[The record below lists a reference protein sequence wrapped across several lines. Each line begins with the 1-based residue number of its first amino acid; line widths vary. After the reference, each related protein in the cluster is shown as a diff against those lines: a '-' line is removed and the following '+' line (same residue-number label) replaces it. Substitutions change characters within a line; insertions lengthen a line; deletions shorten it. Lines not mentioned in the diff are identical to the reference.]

1 VSFVRDSTI
10 DREVSVAI
18 DHYLTY
24 LDLLGGKGLIN
35 YCREGWTL
43 VLKPSFKNDGGFN
56 FAIVADSVTAV
67 ASHEKDWPSDLPGF
81 VGLSFTSDE
90 RSRFRTEMEACEQ
103 LRVASSVMRTIFWHA
118 AGIREDAK

>member
-10 DREVSVAI
+10 DREVRVAI
-18 DHYLTY
+18 DNYLTY

-56 FAIVADSVTAV
+56 FAIVADSAAEV
-67 ASHEKDWPSDLPGF
+67 EPYQKDWPSDLPGF
-81 VGLSFTSDE
+81 ARLSLASE
-90 RSRFRTEMEACEQ
+90 EQGRFRTQVEACEH

-118 AGIREDAK
+118 VGIRQNAN